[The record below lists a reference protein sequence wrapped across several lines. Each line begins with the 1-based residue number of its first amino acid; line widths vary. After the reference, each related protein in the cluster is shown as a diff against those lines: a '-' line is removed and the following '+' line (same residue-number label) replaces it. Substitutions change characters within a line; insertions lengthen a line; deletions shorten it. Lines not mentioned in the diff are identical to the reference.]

1 MVDARMRR
9 QGDMAILFDAGVAPQ
24 VEACWFD
31 PGWWQAAGRLR
42 VRQGG
47 RGAIG
52 FLDTPAGPLVLRHFR
67 RGGALARLLGDRY
80 LWLGLERSRGFREF
94 RLLAALRGRGLPVPM
109 PVAAHCRHRGL
120 VFYTAD
126 LLTRELPAAETLAER
141 VGAERATRED
151 AAAVGALL
159 ARFHAAGVYHADLNA
174 HNIVWSGEGMHLL
187 DFDRG
192 RLRRPARGW
201 QLANLAR
208 LRRSL
213 LKLGTGERSGGGD
226 RFEREIW
233 APLLAA
239 YAAGMAS
246 A

>member
-1 MVDARMRR
+1 MVDARVHR
-9 QGDMAILFDAGVAPQ
+9 QDDTAILFDADAVPQ

-31 PGWWQAAGRLR
+31 PGWWKTSGRLR
-42 VRQGG
+42 ERAGG

-94 RLLAALRGRGLPVPM
+94 RLLAALRARGLPVPM
-109 PVAAHCRHRGL
+109 PVAAQCRRRGMGR
-120 VFYTAD
+120 YTAD
-126 LLTRELPAAETLAER
+126 LLTRELPAAETF
-141 VGAERATRED
+141 AERARTGRATRDDFAE
-151 AAAVGALL
+151 VGALL

-174 HNIVWSGEGMHLL
+174 HNIVWSDDGMHLL

-201 QLANLAR
+201 QMANLAR
-208 LRRSL
+208 LKRSL
-213 LKLGTGERSGGGD
+213 LKIGVGD
-226 RFEREIW
+226 RFESEMW

-239 YAAGMAS
+239 YAAGIAD

>member
-9 QGDMAILFDAGVAPQ
+9 QGDTAILFDAGAAPQ

-80 LWLGLERSRGFREF
+80 PWLGLERSRGFREF
-94 RLLAALRGRGLPVPM
+94 RLLAALRAHGLPVPM
-109 PVAAHCRHRGL
+109 PVAAHCRRRDL
-120 VFYTAD
+120 ASYTAD
-126 LLTRELPAAETLAER
+126 LLTHELPAAETLAER
-141 VGAERATRED
+141 VRTGRATRD
-151 AAAVGALL
+151 DFAAVGALL

-174 HNIVWSGEGMHLL
+174 HNIVWSDEGMHLL

-192 RLRRPARGW
+192 RLRRPTRSW
-201 QLANLAR
+201 QMANLAR
-208 LRRSL
+208 LKRSL
-213 LKLGTGERSGGGD
+213 LKIGDGVNSGGDG
-226 RFEREIW
+226 FEREMW
-233 APLLAA
+233 SPLLTA
-239 YAAGMAS
+239 YAAGITS

>member
-1 MVDARMRR
+1 MVDARVRR
-9 QGDMAILFDAGVAPQ
+9 QDDTAILFDAGAVPQ

-31 PGWWQAAGRLR
+31 PGWWQACGRLR

-80 LWLGLERSRGFREF
+80 LWRGLEHSRGFREF
-94 RLLAALRGRGLPVPM
+94 RLLVALRARGLPVPV
-109 PVAAHCRHRGL
+109 PVAAQCRHHRVGR
-120 VFYTAD
+120 YTAD

-141 VGAERATRED
+141 VHTGQATRD
-151 AAAVGALL
+151 DFAAVGTLL
-159 ARFHAAGVYHADLNA
+159 ARFHVAGVYHADLNA

-192 RLRRPARGW
+192 CLRRPARGW
-201 QLANLAR
+201 QMANLAR
-208 LRRSL
+208 LKRSL
-213 LKLGTGERSGGGD
+213 LKIGVGERAGSD
-226 RFEREIW
+226 RFEREAW
-233 APLLAA
+233 VPLLAA
-239 YAAGMAS
+239 YAAGIAG